1 MEAIGVDRG
10 INGTGWQAR
19 GVPELFK
26 AELWQE
32 ISLDK
37 VLEKAPRRR
46 GAPGEFNGAETSR
59 SAWSTPLICQE
70 DRDGTRDALPVKRRP
85 VGNVASDR
93 YARPHHGAW
102 ALSAVQIRSR
112 AQETP
117 LPPRQGAAPTPD
129 GRTRVIS
136 RCVLGFIQPRSGG
149 ITATSSSTTTGWAGA
164 TYEEPVT

>member
-37 VLEKAPRRR
+37 VLAGEKEAADLRQDCAGRP
-46 GAPGEFNGAETSR
+46 
-59 SAWSTPLICQE
+59 
-70 DRDGTRDALPVKRRP
+70 PVCATEEERP
-85 VGNVASDR
+85 VASTRCAKGKDRAEPDR
-93 YARPHHGAW
+93 YARPHHGAR

-117 LPPRQGAAPTPD
+117 LPPRQGDAPTPD

-136 RCVLGFIQPRSGG
+136 RCVLRFIHPRSGG
-149 ITATSSSTTTGWAGA
+149 ITATSSSTTTGWTGA